1 MSLLGEC
8 GGNHR
13 LDRSHEGV
21 SMSVILKSRRSYT
34 EDARIAGA
42 IVAYGARIVDFEKDG
57 QSWTLKIGRVLY
69 TDKRVFSLEC
79 DGRQVRVGSGYL
91 TEDEIER
98 RVIGFVDGTV
108 PVANILLDQY
118 GKVKVEV
125 SKGSPK

>member
-1 MSLLGEC
+1 
-8 GGNHR
+8 
-13 LDRSHEGV
+13 
-21 SMSVILKSRRSYT
+21 MSVILKSRRSYT

-57 QSWTLKIGRVLY
+57 KSWTLKIGRVLY

-108 PVANILLDQY
+108 PVGNISLDAN
-118 GKVKVEV
+118 GKVAV
-125 SKGSPK
+125 SVTRGLPK